1 MRSSVYSGAFQIAL
15 YKTALK
21 QVRLEKV
28 LDFNERQPSCSFY
41 MLILVST
48 TLPLAFHTH
57 VLGAAWGR
65 IISQRISHHL
75 LEEIGLLKEAS
86 LGKS

>member
-1 MRSSVYSGAFQIAL
+1 MTPSVYSGAFQIAL

-21 QVRLEKV
+21 QVSLEKV

-48 TLPLAFHTH
+48 TMTLAFTLMYWVQH
-57 VLGAAWGR
+57 GAG
-65 IISQRISHHL
+65 
-75 LEEIGLLKEAS
+75 
-86 LGKS
+86 